1 MWKKLDGIGTQPDP
15 ASKNAPDL
23 ASLGDAL
30 VQSLRD
36 DESEN
41 DNIAAVSP
49 NIPAEPTRSPLPS
62 PSLKMYTE
70 AVSEFTTNASAFLEH
85 LPLLNKARAAFE
97 QAMTASAEMRK
108 ALDTGEE
115 NLRALMSQ
123 LEQGLGFQGDKSL
136 PEKKTSAPANLEK
149 MTGTADSGRR
159 PTRWP

>member
-1 MWKKLDGIGTQPDP
+1 MWKKLDGIGKQRDSG
-15 ASKNAPDL
+15 SKDSPDL

-36 DESEN
+36 DESEKE
-41 DNIAAVSP
+41 NITAVSR
-49 NIPAEPTRSPLPS
+49 NVPAEETRSPLPS

-70 AVSEFTTNASAFLEH
+70 AVSEFTANASAFLEH
-85 LPLLNKARAAFE
+85 LPLLTKARAAFE

-108 ALDTGEE
+108 VLDTGEE
-115 NLRALMSQ
+115 NLRALMAQ
-123 LEQGLGFQGDKSL
+123 LEQGLGVHGDKSL
-136 PEKKTSAPANLEK
+136 PDKKGAGPATLEK

>member
-1 MWKKLDGIGTQPDP
+1 MWKKLDGIGTQPDS
-15 ASKNAPDL
+15 ASKNTPDL

-36 DESEN
+36 DESED

-49 NIPAEPTRSPLPS
+49 NIPAEQTRSPLPS

-108 ALDTGEE
+108 VLDTGEE

-123 LEQGLGFQGDKSL
+123 LEQGLGVQGDKSL
-136 PEKKTSAPANLEK
+136 PDKKTSAPAKLEK
-149 MTGTADSGRR
+149 MTGTSDSGRR